1 MRRLLF
7 CFLASWL
14 STASALAECKS
25 TLLAETPAAFLTEF
39 TDYMA
44 RTGTTAWRQMTDT
57 PRGTMYMT
65 TGSALRLTIKPQDG
79 LIRDIGVFLYEPS
92 DADMSRLNAAAK
104 FIVEHISG
112 DKFADISKELDR
124 HVRYAISQH
133 KMTNFTHGNAF
144 VSVQPL
150 EERTLFVV
158 AGKIACE

>member
-1 MRRLLF
+1 MKRLLF
-7 CFLASWL
+7 CFLAFWL
-14 STASALAECKS
+14 SAGSALAECKS

-44 RTGTTAWRQMTDT
+44 RTGTTTWSQMTDT
-57 PRGTMYMT
+57 HVGTMYMT
-65 TGSALRLTIKPQDG
+65 TGSALRLTIKPQNG
-79 LIRDIGVFLYEPS
+79 LIRDIGVFLYEPN

-112 DKFADISKELDR
+112 DKLADISRELDR
-124 HVRYAISQH
+124 HVRYAVNQR
-133 KMTNFTHGNAF
+133 KMTSFTHGDAF

-158 AGKIACE
+158 AGKISCE